1 MSTYNTYG
9 MIHILLD
16 TNGKKNKLTYDLT
29 DDQSKDAIKVYD
41 ALKGFINEVNKRFP
55 EIKMWIDFPHTEY
68 LAEEGEDQ
76 IKTYPPREK

>member
-41 ALKGFINEVNKRFP
+41 ALKGFVNEVNKRFP
-55 EIKMWIDFPHTEY
+55 EIKMWIDYPHTEY
-68 LAEEGEDQ
+68 PAEEGEDQ
-76 IKTYPPREK
+76 IKTYPPCEK